1 MPQLVSKPG
10 DESQRLR
17 IRRRNV
23 NAPALTSNSAVA
35 KSPHGVSVGAGAV
48 VLAQIPTRLVRLQRI
63 DGSVQAVLQ
72 QTPSTQKPVEHNEGV
87 EHAPPIGMGVLVGV
101 AVGVLV
107 GVLVGVFVG
116 VLLGVKVGV
125 LVGVLVGVWVG
136 VADGTGTPSIT

>member
-1 MPQLVSKPG
+1 MRC
-10 DESQRLR
+10 QRPR
-17 IRRRNV
+17 IRYRSA
-23 NAPALTSNSAVA
+23 NAATPVSRSAA
-35 KSPHGVSVGAGAV
+35 TINPHGVSVGA
-48 VLAQIPTRLVRLQRI
+48 LAAALAHVPSCPARLQRI